1 MAENMNRH
9 DLNTESSNEFKGKTG
24 VRRVL
29 NAFNYSRA
37 GIKFAWEEQ
46 GFRQLVYINTVL
58 VALSFYFKFGS
69 ATQSILI
76 LGSALTLMVELLNT
90 AIEASVDH
98 TSLKQHPL
106 AKRAKD
112 TASAAQTVALVTLFI
127 LWAAA
132 LWRYFG

>member
-1 MAENMNRH
+1 MDRN
-9 DLNTESSNEFKGKTG
+9 DFNTESSNEFKGKTG
-24 VRRVL
+24 VKRVF
-29 NAFNYSRA
+29 NAFGYSVA

-46 GFRQLVYINTVL
+46 GFRQLVYINIVL
-58 VALSFYFKFGS
+58 VVLSFYLKFGS

-98 TSLKQHPL
+98 TSLKKHPL

-112 TASAAQTVALVTLFI
+112 TASAAQTVALVTLAI

>member
-1 MAENMNRH
+1 MDRN
-9 DLNTESSNEFKGKTG
+9 DFNTESSNEFKGKTG
-24 VRRVL
+24 VKRVF
-29 NAFNYSRA
+29 NAFGYSVA

-46 GFRQLVYINTVL
+46 GFRQLVYINMVL
-58 VALSFYFKFGS
+58 VVLSFYLKFGS

-98 TSLKQHPL
+98 TSLKKHPL

-112 TASAAQTVALVTLFI
+112 TASAAQTVALVTLAI

>member
-1 MAENMNRH
+1 MNRH
-9 DLNTESSNEFKGKTG
+9 DLNTESTNEFKGKTG
-24 VRRVL
+24 AKRVF
-29 NAFNYSRA
+29 NAFGYSMA
-37 GIKFAWEEQ
+37 GLKFAWEEQ

-98 TSLKQHPL
+98 TSLKHHPL

-112 TASAAQTVALVTLFI
+112 TASAAQSVALLTLVV

>member
-1 MAENMNRH
+1 MAG
-9 DLNTESSNEFKGKTG
+9 L
-24 VRRVL
+24 
-29 NAFNYSRA
+29 
-37 GIKFAWEEQ
+37 KFAWEEQ
-46 GFRQLVYINTVL
+46 GFRQLVYLNVVL

-98 TSLKQHPL
+98 TSLKKHPL

-112 TASAAQTVALVTLFI
+112 TASAAQTVALVTLLL